1 MSNIE
6 VLQVPA
12 RFNPEM
18 MQKYYA
24 LFRQA
29 MEARKRLHVYAT
41 PEAREKFMLCAA
53 SVFTGGELYELIISG
68 YPTSEIQANNL
79 ARGMSNAYVLLID
92 ETARYSGILTPTL
105 AASKPG
111 GAMIVSLSIDV
122 ER

>member
-1 MSNIE
+1 MSNVE

-18 MQKYYA
+18 MRKYHA

-29 MEARKRLHVYAT
+29 MEARKQLYVYAT
-41 PEAREKFMLCAA
+41 PEAREKFMLCAKG
-53 SVFTGGELYELIISG
+53 VFTDGELAELRMCG

-79 ARGMSNAYVLLID
+79 GRGMSNVYALLID
-92 ETARYSGILTPTL
+92 ETARYSGIIVPSLS
-105 AASKPG
+105 ASKP
-111 GAMIVSLSIDV
+111 AAALVVSLSIDV

>member
-41 PEAREKFMLCAA
+41 PEAREKFALCAKG
-53 SVFTGGELYELIISG
+53 VFTDGELYELIISG
-68 YPTSEIQANNL
+68 YPTSEVQANNL
-79 ARGMSNAYVLLID
+79 GRGMSNAYVLLID
-92 ETARYSGILTPTL
+92 ETARYSGILTPALT
-105 AASKPG
+105 ASKPG
-111 GAMIVSLSIDV
+111 AALIVSLSIDV